1 MIASMRI
8 AVFLLVLANL
18 LFLSGPGATLGTPA
32 NPDARRAEQQLLADQ
47 VLVVARGEPPRTATA
62 GERKQARQEEWLTAV
77 NCGLIWQRRC

>member
-18 LFLSGPGATLGTPA
+18 LFFVWTRGYLGTPA

-47 VLVVARGEPPRTATA
+47 VLVV
-62 GERKQARQEEWLTAV
+62 
-77 NCGLIWQRRC
+77 